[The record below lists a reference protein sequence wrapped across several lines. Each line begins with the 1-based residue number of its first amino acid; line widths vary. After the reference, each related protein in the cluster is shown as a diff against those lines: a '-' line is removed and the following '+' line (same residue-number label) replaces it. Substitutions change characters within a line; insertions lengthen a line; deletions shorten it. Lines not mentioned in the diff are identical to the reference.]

1 MKKILIDL
9 FLIGIITGIIP
20 SILCGLLFTILGI

>member
-1 MKKILIDL
+1 MKKFIINLILV
-9 FLIGIITGIIP
+9 GTITGIIP